1 MEGKNQT
8 NRGCTGRILI
18 NKVNK
23 EKKNGMKNKKNLQ
36 ISQNKLPVYIDVI
49 FLSTM
54 STKTK

>member
-23 EKKNGMKNKKNLQ
+23 EKKNGMKNKK
-36 ISQNKLPVYIDVI
+36 KLTDI
-49 FLSTM
+49 
-54 STKTK
+54 TK